1 MSALPVPDEAAQA
14 QSQRL
19 SALLHQQIAAG
30 GGWLSFAEFM
40 HHALYAPGLGY
51 YSAGSR
57 KFGPHGDFVTAPE
70 MTPLFAQSLAS
81 TVAAVLRATGGEV
94 LEIGAGSGQLA
105 LDLLLALEAQ
115 NALPARYAILEVS
128 ADLAQR
134 QRDTLA
140 AGAPHLLARVTW
152 LSALP
157 EDFCGIML
165 GNEVL
170 DAMPCHLLY
179 QHAAHW
185 LERGV
190 VADGAGFAWQDRPL
204 ADARLAAAVLAHDP
218 PDDYLTEVQPA
229 AQAFVRSLAGCM
241 RQGVLLLVDYGFP
254 AAEYYHPQRHRGTL
268 MCHYRHHSHADPFF
282 WPGLQDIT
290 THVDFSAIWAAATEA
305 GWQLEGYTSQA
316 SYLLDAGLLDA
327 LAALPSGTPAYFQ
340 AAAAA
345 QKLVSPAE
353 MGELF
358 KVIAFSRHLELDDL
372 LPGFGRDDRSA
383 AL

>member
-30 GGWLSFAEFM
+30 GGWLPFAGFM

-140 AGAPHLLARVTW
+140 AGAPHLLARVAW

-179 QHAAHW
+179 QQAAHW

-190 VADGAGFAWQDRPL
+190 VADGTGFAWQDRPL
-204 ADARLAAAVLAHDP
+204 ADASLAAAVRAHDL

-327 LAALPSGTPAYFQ
+327 LAALPQGEPAYFQ

-383 AL
+383 VL

>member
-19 SALLHQQIAAG
+19 SALLHQQIAAA
-30 GGWLSFAEFM
+30 GGWLSFAGFM

-140 AGAPHLLARVTW
+140 AGAPHLLARVAW

-179 QHAAHW
+179 QQAAHW

-190 VADGAGFAWQDRPL
+190 VADGTGFAWQDRPL
-204 ADARLAAAVLAHDP
+204 ADASLAAAVRAHDL